1 MLCSGVFLWARITEG
16 GLVLLAGKPPEH
28 QLDHADLHLR
38 LARRG
43 LPLVIPAVDPTTTQP
58 GKCPLHHP
66 TPLDHSE
73 ALAPGGATLDLDR
86 VPAVLGD
93 PSVQLMVVVLVVRP
107 ELLQPRERLLRQ
119 PPEHLRGRG
128 PVIRRGAG
136 DGHRQKQ
143 PERVHH
149 DVPLA
154 TVEPLAAVVTVGAAD
169 LGSPDRLAVDAA
181 GAGSRL
187 PPRLVTDL
195 RSQGIV
201 DRLPS
206 AIGRPSNEVVVDGP
220 PAWEVAWQSP
230 PDAAVAVPVEDRVD
244 HLSKVGF
251 AGPPAGVGGRKV
263 GLEDRPPG
271 VSQVA
276 GIGVGAHPLST
287 CEFELWN
294 RLLVLQR

>member
-119 PPEHLRGRG
+119 LPEHLRGRG

-187 PPRLVTDL
+187 PPRLAGLTHQPGTSGGC
-195 RSQGIV
+195 RKE
-201 DRLPS
+201 
-206 AIGRPSNEVVVDGP
+206 RPAS
-220 PAWEVAWQSP
+220 
-230 PDAAVAVPVEDRVD
+230 
-244 HLSKVGF
+244 
-251 AGPPAGVGGRKV
+251 
-263 GLEDRPPG
+263 
-271 VSQVA
+271 
-276 GIGVGAHPLST
+276 
-287 CEFELWN
+287 
-294 RLLVLQR
+294 VLQPDWLGIEPLLYHRSSGYTRRGRVWHKM